1 MPPEAV
7 HGCNAEKL
15 LYELALKRLIRNQG
29 KRKLVV
35 DEKRLMTA
43 LLNAPK

>member
-7 HGCNAEKL
+7 HGCNTEKL
-15 LYELALKRLIRNQG
+15 LYELALKRLIRNQS

-35 DEKRLMTA
+35 VEKQLMTA